1 MPEKI
6 AGILGSDKLL
16 FHIHHKDHE
25 IKDHELKGI
34 FKLYYIERMKILR
47 IRSWYS
53 TNF

>member
-34 FKLYYIERMKILR
+34 FKLYYE
-47 IRSWYS
+47 
-53 TNF
+53 